1 MNKAVIGILLLLIS
15 GLAGAFLYIRRLRA
29 KSAES
34 ASKLQ
39 AATSQVASLQSDMK
53 KKEDVSEELEQ
64 EKKARKAELT
74 RIAAERKSEK
84 ARRDALEKMKNAKI
98 AELAAKQKS
107 QEAKLAKTDAQRKA
121 ALREANAQRAK
132 AKAARNEA
140 NRAIAAAKRA
150 KNLADGA
157 KRVVDQRV
165 KKISADARRQM
176 SDMRRRADAQI
187 RKEREQARRQMSDLG
202 KRAQAEIRKQRAQS
216 QRMISDIKRRADMA
230 IRKERARKKV
240 AQPLRPVRKAGRQI
254 RAIGKI
260 GGDPV
265 GNADRYGAVPG
276 YYRKDYKWAGDQFNV
291 SDPNKCKAIAKEK
304 RLPIW
309 GHRNALHPNKRYKNS
324 CYFYRSGP
332 KYAGDRNDKIHMI
345 GCTFGGNPRT
355 GCGTPVKKVAKMV
368 GRPLRPVRKAGRQI
382 RAIGKIGGDPVGNA
396 DRYGAVPGYYRK
408 DYKWAGDQ
416 FNVSDPNKCKAIAK
430 EKRLPIWGHRNA
442 LHPNKRYKNSCYFY
456 RSGPKYTGD
465 RNDKIHMIGCTF
477 GGNPR
482 TGCPGQI
489 NTKWLAAQRARGKI
503 KISAPRF

>member
-1 MNKAVIGILLLLIS
+1 MNTAVIGIVLLLIS
-15 GLAGAFLYIRRLRA
+15 GLAGAFLYIRKLRA
-29 KSAES
+29 KTAES
-34 ASKLQ
+34 TKKLQ
-39 AATSQVASLQSDMK
+39 AVTTQVTSLQSDMK

-165 KKISADARRQM
+165 KKITADARRQM

-202 KRAQAEIRKQRAQS
+202 RRAQAEIGKQRAQS
-216 QRMISDIKRRADMA
+216 QRMISDIKRRAEMA
-230 IRKERARKKV
+230 IREERARKKV

-260 GGDPV
+260 
-265 GNADRYGAVPG
+265 A
-276 YYRKDYKWAGDQFNV
+276 Q
-291 SDPNKCKAIAKEK
+291 
-304 RLPIW
+304 
-309 GHRNALHPNKRYKNS
+309 
-324 CYFYRSGP
+324 
-332 KYAGDRNDKIHMI
+332 
-345 GCTFGGNPRT
+345 
-355 GCGTPVKKVAKMV
+355 
-368 GRPLRPVRKAGRQI
+368 PLRPVRKAGRQI
-382 RAIGKIGGDPVGNA
+382 RAIGKIGGDPFKNA
-396 DRYGAVPGYYRK
+396 ARYGAVPGYYTK
-408 DYKWAGDQ
+408 GHVWAGDH
-416 FNVSDPNKCKAIAK
+416 FNVSDPNVCKALAK
-430 EKRLPIWGHRNA
+430 KKGLAVWGHRNA
-442 LHPNKRYKNSCYFY
+442 LHGNKRYKNSCYFY
-456 RSGPKYTGD
+456 KSGPKYAGN
-465 RNDKIHMIGCTF
+465 RNDRVHMIGCTF

-482 TGCPGQI
+482 TGCVTPVKKVVKMVSGGV
-489 NTKWLAAQRARGKI
+489 R
-503 KISAPRF
+503 RF

>member
-1 MNKAVIGILLLLIS
+1 MNKAVIGIVLLLVS

-34 ASKLQ
+34 TSKLQ

-84 ARRDALEKMKNAKI
+84 ARRDALEKVKNAKI
-98 AELAAKQKS
+98 AKLSAKQKRH
-107 QEAKLAKTDAQRKA
+107 EAEIAKTQERRQA
-121 ALREANAQRAK
+121 ALKEADAARAK

-140 NRAIAAAKRA
+140 NRAIAGAKRA
-150 KNLADGA
+150 KNLADRA
-157 KRVVDQRV
+157 KRVADQRA
-165 KKISADARRQM
+165 KKITADARRQM

-187 RKEREQARRQMSDLG
+187 RKEREQSRRQMSDLG
-202 KRAQAEIRKQRAQS
+202 RRAQAEIRKQRAQS
-216 QRMISDIKRRADMA
+216 QRMISDIKRRAEMA

-254 RAIGKI
+254 KAIGKIGRPSRPVRKAGRQIKAIGKI
-260 GGDPV
+260 GGDPFR
-265 GNADRYGAVPG
+265 NAARYGAVPG
-276 YYRKDYKWAGDQFNV
+276 YYRKDYKWAGDKFNV
-291 SDPNKCKAIAKEK
+291 SDPNTCKAMAKK
-304 RLPIW
+304 KGLAVW

-368 GRPLRPVRKAGRQI
+368 GGRG
-382 RAIGKIGGDPVGNA
+382 R
-396 DRYGAVPGYYRK
+396 
-408 DYKWAGDQ
+408 
-416 FNVSDPNKCKAIAK
+416 
-430 EKRLPIWGHRNA
+430 
-442 LHPNKRYKNSCYFY
+442 
-456 RSGPKYTGD
+456 
-465 RNDKIHMIGCTF
+465 
-477 GGNPR
+477 
-482 TGCPGQI
+482 
-489 NTKWLAAQRARGKI
+489 
-503 KISAPRF
+503 RF

>member
-1 MNKAVIGILLLLIS
+1 MNTAVIGIVLLLIS
-15 GLAGAFLYIRRLRA
+15 GLAGAFLYIRKLRA
-29 KSAES
+29 KTAES
-34 ASKLQ
+34 TKKLQ
-39 AATSQVASLQSDMK
+39 AVTTQVTSLQSDMK

-84 ARRDALEKMKNAKI
+84 ARRDDLEKMKNAKI

-165 KKISADARRQM
+165 KKITADARRQM
-176 SDMRRRADAQI
+176 SD
-187 RKEREQARRQMSDLG
+187 LG
-202 KRAQAEIRKQRAQS
+202 RRAQAEIGKQRAQS
-216 QRMISDIKRRADMA
+216 QRMISDIKRRAEMA
-230 IRKERARKKV
+230 IREERARKKV

-260 GGDPV
+260 AQPLRPVRKAGRQIRAIGKIGGDPFQ
-265 GNADRYGAVPG
+265 NAARYGAVPG

-291 SDPNKCKAIAKEK
+291 SDPNKFKAIARKK
-304 RLPIW
+304 GLAVC

-355 GCGTPVKKVAKMV
+355 GCVTPVKKVAKMV
-368 GRPLRPVRKAGRQI
+368 GRRP
-382 RAIGKIGGDPVGNA
+382 
-396 DRYGAVPGYYRK
+396 
-408 DYKWAGDQ
+408 
-416 FNVSDPNKCKAIAK
+416 
-430 EKRLPIWGHRNA
+430 
-442 LHPNKRYKNSCYFY
+442 
-456 RSGPKYTGD
+456 
-465 RNDKIHMIGCTF
+465 
-477 GGNPR
+477 
-482 TGCPGQI
+482 
-489 NTKWLAAQRARGKI
+489 
-503 KISAPRF
+503 